1 MNKLSLMTSL
11 ALLVS
16 LTACEEEKL
25 ENIEDSG
32 VVEDV
37 DSDGDGVLDAE
48 DDFPED
54 PNESKDSDE
63 DGVGDNADAFP
74 EDPNESVDSDEDG
87 VGDNADAFP
96 KTPMN
101 PRCRR

>member
-1 MNKLSLMTSL
+1 MNKLSLMTSF

-37 DSDGDGVLDAE
+37 DSDMV
-48 DDFPED
+48 
-54 PNESKDSDE
+54 
-63 DGVGDNADAFP
+63 
-74 EDPNESVDSDEDG
+74 
-87 VGDNADAFP
+87 
-96 KTPMN
+96 
-101 PRCRR
+101 C